1 MGKDPDKKKKSYRK
15 KQNRNLGQNGTAPE
29 AIEKVRCI
37 FKINI
42 VGRYSDTCVSLF
54 FHQRLFKREKYQPRS
69 TMTCWKTLPW
79 VDLLE
84 DWSMVQRSKE
94 CPLMETQRRLCSP
107 LKMNQMLIQRR
118 YTIQLLRVTIRIIG
132 LIVGCEKR
140 KGRWRCFIKCF
151 QVEGKIKATS
161 HHVSKNCDCDDRLNY
176 HHSLSR
182 VSFWL
187 RGLDRGR
194 I

>member
-1 MGKDPDKKKKSYRK
+1 MHIQDQYCW
-15 KQNRNLGQNGTAPE
+15 E
-29 AIEKVRCI
+29 AQWHLCKPI
-37 FKINI
+37 
-42 VGRYSDTCVSLF
+42 

-84 DWSMVQRSKE
+84 DWTMVQRSKE

-118 YTIQLLRVTIRIIG
+118 YTIQSLRVTIRIIG
-132 LIVGCEKR
+132 QIAGCEKR
-140 KGRWRCFIKCF
+140 KGRWKCFIKCY
-151 QVEGKIKATS
+151 QVEGKIKGTS
-161 HHVSKNCDCDDRLNY
+161 HHVTKNCGCEDRSNY
-176 HHSLSR
+176 PSPSR